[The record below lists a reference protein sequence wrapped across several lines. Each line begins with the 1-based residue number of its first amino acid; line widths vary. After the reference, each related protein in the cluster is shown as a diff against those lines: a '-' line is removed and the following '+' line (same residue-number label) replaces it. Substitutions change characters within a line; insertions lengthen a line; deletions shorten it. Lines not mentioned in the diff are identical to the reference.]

1 MHPPFGCR
9 LSAIAPALLAACCAL
24 VTEVHAGRPLD
35 VDDAGVN
42 AKGHGHVELW
52 STRAVD
58 GARSWTVAPAFA
70 PIDGFEVA
78 YLRAADQ
85 STQDTGHTLQFKG
98 LITPS
103 SDNGCNQAATI
114 GITRRNHDL
123 AGARYGWLINTC
135 NQGWGAWHTNLGA
148 TQDFSESSNKPLV
161 AMALEFS
168 GFPVVPHLQW
178 IAQKQA
184 MPQFGLGVR
193 KALSEQFQIDGSF
206 SRQGGQSIWTL
217 GTKLSF

>member
-1 MHPPFGCR
+1 MTSTFK
-9 LSAIAPALLAACCAL
+9 LSRAAMWAGL
-24 VTEVHAGRPLD
+24 ITASLGLNAWAGRPLD

-52 STRAVD
+52 QTRAGD
-58 GARSWTVAPAFA
+58 GSRNWTIAPAFA

-78 YLRAADQ
+78 YVRNTDN
-85 STQDTGHTLQFKG
+85 SSQDVAQTLQLKG

-103 SDNGCNQAATI
+103 KEDGCNQAATY
-114 GITRRNHDL
+114 GITRRNHAL

-135 NQGWGAWHTNLGA
+135 NQSWGSWHTNLGA
-148 TQDFSESSNKPLV
+148 SHDFSTASKPLL

-168 GFPVVPHLQW
+168 GFSFVPHVQW
-178 IAQKQA
+178 ISQQGT
-184 MPQFGLGVR
+184 MPSFGAGIR
-193 KALSEQFQIDGSF
+193 KALSDQWQIDASA

-217 GTKLSF
+217 GTKFSF

>member
-1 MHPPFGCR
+1 MHASFGFHRSTLAC
-9 LSAIAPALLAACCAL
+9 ALLIAAGFLA
-24 VTEVHAGRPLD
+24 TQAQAGRPLD

-42 AKGHGHVELW
+42 AKGHGHVEIW

-70 PIDGFEVA
+70 PIDGFELA

-103 SDNGCNQAATI
+103 NENGCNQAATV
-114 GITRRNHDL
+114 GITRRNHAL

-135 NQGWGAWHTNLGA
+135 NQGWGSWHTNIGA
-148 TQDFSESSNKPLV
+148 TQDYSESYNKPLV

-168 GFPVVPHLQW
+168 GFPVVPHIQW

-193 KALSEQFQIDGSF
+193 KAVTEQFQIDGSF
-206 SRQGGQSIWTL
+206 SRQGGQSIWTV
-217 GTKLSF
+217 GTKFSF